1 MKRVRLVCAIVVLCA
16 TAVGVLWLATYRVD
30 MLVADGRR
38 GDGVPGPI
46 SFTRVHGPV
55 WWGAYTATILLVLGV
70 GLALRVLQSRLRPAQ
85 RTSDLL
91 RRDLAPE
98 VARLR
103 VLLGRSSRE
112 VLSGLDWL
120 VAEPLRLLVKR

>member
-1 MKRVRLVCAIVVLCA
+1 VRLVRLVSVVVVLGA
-16 TAVGVLWLATYRVD
+16 TAVGVLWLTTYRVD

-55 WWGAYTATILLVLGV
+55 WWAAYTGTILLVLGV
-70 GLALRVLQSRLRPAQ
+70 GAALRVLQKRLRPAQ

-91 RRDLAPE
+91 RRDLAPD

-103 VLLGRSSRE
+103 VLLRRWSRE
-112 VLSGLDWL
+112 LLAGLDWL